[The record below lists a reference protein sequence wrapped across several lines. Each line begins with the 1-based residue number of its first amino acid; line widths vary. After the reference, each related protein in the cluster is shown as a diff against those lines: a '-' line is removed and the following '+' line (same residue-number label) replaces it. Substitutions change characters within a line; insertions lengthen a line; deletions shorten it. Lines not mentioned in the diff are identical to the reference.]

1 MNMHRKRLLV
11 MLAEAALEKPLIAE
25 IRALGATGYTVTD
38 CRGSGPRGDREATWE
53 ADRAV
58 RIEVLCDEQL
68 AGRIAERVRERYF
81 ANYAVSLFLT
91 DALVLRP
98 EKY

>member
-1 MNMHRKRLLV
+1 MHRKGLLV

-25 IRALGATGYTVTD
+25 IQALGATGYTVTD
-38 CRGSGPRGDREATWE
+38 CRGSGPHGDRKATWE

-58 RIEVLCDEQL
+58 RIEVICDEQL
-68 AGRIAERVRERYF
+68 ARRIAERVRERYF
-81 ANYAVSLFLT
+81 ANYAVSLYVT
-91 DALVLRP
+91 EALVFRA